1 MNIEKSIKF
10 MKKVHNIF
18 VTEYRILQV
27 ERVMDK
33 HCGGDKLIRKLARL
47 SDNLNCRFQQE
58 NV

>member
-1 MNIEKSIKF
+1 
-10 MKKVHNIF
+10 MKKVLQVIHNIF

-33 HCGGDKLIRKLARL
+33 HCGGDKLIRKLTRL